1 MAEPVAV
8 PNRVSRRGDDV
19 FADPP
24 QAGGV
29 ASKDT
34 LPPHGVGLAQ
44 LINVQLRAVSDAY
57 GDLYV
62 HQAAVGVVI
71 AVRRGTPRLP
81 LAAWKWGMPAGPPGQ
96 NGPAGKS

>member
-8 PNRVSRRGDDV
+8 PNRVSRHGDDV
-19 FADPP
+19 FANSL
-24 QAGGV
+24 
-29 ASKDT
+29 ASWWRGFKDT

-44 LINVQLRAVSDAY
+44 LINVQLLAVSDAY

-71 AVRRGTPRLP
+71 AVGQV
-81 LAAWKWGMPAGPPGQ
+81 AGP
-96 NGPAGKS
+96 